1 MRQPAR
7 TQSAAELKA
16 VFERKAA
23 QVRARP
29 ETGFAR
35 DRARVRLA
43 YGLACDVE
51 HEDRRIRVDAKVGDG
66 GGATGPQPDQLMR
79 ASLGACL
86 LMGYRIWAARLDVA
100 LDDASL
106 EITCESDARA
116 ELGVDPAAPL
126 GWTRLRLDVTL
137 HSDAPEAELQRVVE
151 VAHRTSPMLA
161 LLSPA
166 IERELRVAVCRSGH
180 E

>member
-1 MRQPAR
+1 MRHPAR
-7 TQSAAELKA
+7 TSAAELKA
-16 VFERKAA
+16 VFEQKAA
-23 QVRARP
+23 RVRAQP
-29 ETGFAR
+29 QTGFLR
-35 DRARVRLA
+35 DHARVRLA

-51 HEDRRIRVDAKVGDG
+51 HEDRRMRVDAKLADG
-66 GGATGPQPDQLMR
+66 GGATGPQPGQLMR

-86 LMGYRIWAARLDVA
+86 LMSYRIWAARLDVA

-116 ELGVDPAAPL
+116 ELGVDPAAPP
-126 GWTRLRLDVTL
+126 GWTRVRLDVTL

-151 VAHRTSPMLA
+151 IAHRTSPMLA
-161 LLSPA
+161 LLSPS
-166 IERELRVAVCRSGH
+166 IERALHVAICRSGQ

>member
-1 MRQPAR
+1 MAPAAKSP
-7 TQSAAELKA
+7 SAVELKA
-16 VFERKAA
+16 LFERKAA
-23 QVRARP
+23 LLRTQPQSALVQ
-29 ETGFAR
+29 

-43 YGLACDVE
+43 YGLACEVE
-51 HEDRRIRVDAKVGDG
+51 HDDRRMRVDAKPDDG
-66 GGATGPQPDQLMR
+66 GGATGPQPAQLMR

-86 LMGYRIWAARLDVA
+86 LMGYRIWAARLEVA

-106 EITCESDARA
+106 EITCDSDARA
-116 ELGVDPAAPL
+116 ELGMDPSAAL

-137 HSDAPEAELQRVVE
+137 YSDAPAAELQRVIDA
-151 VAHRTSPMLA
+151 AHRTSPMLA

-166 IERELRVAVCRSGH
+166 IARELHVELRRSAG